1 MEYVAN
7 PINMHNCV
15 ITGAVKSFRKM
26 IIGNVSLLNSVFN
39 ISEKGYALI
48 LDNQFL
54 G

>member
-7 PINMHNCV
+7 PINKHNCV
-15 ITGAVKSFRKM
+15 ITGAAKSFRKM

-39 ISEKGYALI
+39 TNEKVYALI
-48 LDNQFL
+48 WNNQFL